1 MGEGPSAEKTE
12 KKNNKTKEKQ
22 ERNRNNTVEDIQ
34 LTTLMVTDTMCC
46 L

>member
-22 ERNRNNTVEDIQ
+22 ERNRNTVEDI
-34 LTTLMVTDTMCC
+34 
-46 L
+46 